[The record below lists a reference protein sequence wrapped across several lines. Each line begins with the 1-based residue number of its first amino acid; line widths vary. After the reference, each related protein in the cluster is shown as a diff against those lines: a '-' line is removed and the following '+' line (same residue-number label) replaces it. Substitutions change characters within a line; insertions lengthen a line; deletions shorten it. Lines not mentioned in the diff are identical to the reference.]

1 MRNLKKIGIVLI
13 ILFSIIGILFGGL
26 WIALITAETPIF
38 ELPVHNL
45 NEVTGVQ
52 VFHDNRSTDRIH
64 HGFDFAL
71 ENNTEIFAPISGKI
85 TGVEKKQMFNGLWI
99 IDVKIKI
106 NIKWSMYIAF
116 EPDTDMESVINAQML
131 NITVKKG
138 DKVVLNQS
146 LGMLNPVPGQGSLIF
161 TGILIDMDFLHGNLK
176 MYHPMIIVRQT
187 QSSFYTPY
195 AKNSVSY
202 LKIPSFD
209 SSLIVQFSILKINK

>member
-146 LGMLNPVPGQGSLIF
+146 LGMLNPVPGSGFPHIHWNINRHGFFTWEPEDVSPYDYCSSDAKQLLYSLCQKF
-161 TGILIDMDFLHGNLK
+161 GKLPEDPIL
-176 MYHPMIIVRQT
+176 
-187 QSSFYTPY
+187 
-195 AKNSVSY
+195 
-202 LKIPSFD
+202 
-209 SSLIVQFSILKINK
+209 